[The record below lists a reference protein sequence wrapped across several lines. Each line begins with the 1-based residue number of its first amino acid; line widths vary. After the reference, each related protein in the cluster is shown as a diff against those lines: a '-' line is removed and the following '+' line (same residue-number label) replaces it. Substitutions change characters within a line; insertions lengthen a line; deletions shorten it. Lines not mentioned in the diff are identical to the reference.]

1 MRVAVDARKIDD
13 YGIGTYIRSLIDA
26 ACLLQPDWRFTLIGP
41 SADPSLEGRA
51 NVDFSPCAGR
61 GYGPADIVAL
71 STAARTVV
79 ADVFH
84 CPHYVTPIG
93 LDIPLVVTIHDCIHL
108 RFPEYMPRPLGVLPR
123 AVSTRYARML
133 LQRVPRVAERI
144 IAVTASTRG
153 DIIDLLGAGEAPID
167 VIHNGV
173 SRFWSQPAD
182 SSAATASRPILWVGN
197 PKPHKGL
204 DLLLGA
210 FAMLASRDPNLRLIL
225 VGSGAIASQV
235 ADHPYRDRVE
245 VPGHVTN
252 EQLRSLYRG
261 AGVFC
266 MPSRHE
272 GFGLP
277 ALEAMAAGVPVVAA
291 AAGAIP
297 EVVGDAALLV
307 PAEDTGALAAGLD
320 RVLHGASAAAELVA
334 AGHARARRFTWE
346 RCAEQTCSSYL
357 AAVGGSP

>member
-13 YGIGTYIRSLIDA
+13 YGIGTYIRCLVDA
-26 ACLLQPDWRFTLIGP
+26 ASLLQPNWHFTLIGP
-41 SADPSLEGRA
+41 AAVSTLEGRA

-61 GYGPADIVAL
+61 GYGPADIVAF
-71 STAARTVV
+71 SAAARNVV

-93 LDIPLVVTIHDCIHL
+93 LDVPLVVTIHDCIHL
-108 RFPEYMPRPLGVLPR
+108 RFPEYMPRPMGILPR
-123 AVSTRYARML
+123 ALSTRYARML
-133 LQRVPRVAERI
+133 LRRAPRVADRV
-144 IAVTASTRG
+144 IAVTASTHG
-153 DIIDLLGAGEAPID
+153 DILDLLAAGEVPID

-173 SRFWSQPAD
+173 AHFWSQAPD
-182 SSAATASRPILWVGN
+182 SSAAAAGGPILWVGN

-210 FAMLASRDPNLRLIL
+210 FAQLAPHHPDLRLTL

-235 ADHPYRDRVE
+235 ADHPYRDRIDVQ
-245 VPGHVTN
+245 GHVTD
-252 EQLRSLYRG
+252 ERLRALYRG

-277 ALEAMAAGVPVVAA
+277 ALEAMAASVPVVATD
-291 AAGAIP
+291 AGAIP
-297 EVVGDAALLV
+297 EVVGTAALLV
-307 PAEDTGALAAGLD
+307 PAEDAPALAAGLD
-320 RVLHGASAAAELVA
+320 RALHSEAVAAELVA
-334 AGHARARRFTWE
+334 AGRTRASRFTWE
-346 RCAEQTCSSYL
+346 RCAERTCASYV
-357 AAVGGSP
+357 AAVGGSR